1 MGDFTENLSVFA
13 LLVWSIVFVIRFIV
27 LYQIKK
33 ARTASWQLFQ
43 EFKSIRYVMIAFLL
57 NEYGAT
63 LGVGHQNKGMLLG
76 ALSQAE
82 GLPEVSDI
90 IMLEAE
96 EHLGDRV
103 VLFLKDL
110 ETLPKEEKEEIVR
123 VRVALGEITN
133 DLRSISTDYITHAHA
148 WEREMRKPLSRAVGY
163 FL

>member
-1 MGDFTENLSVFA
+1 MGGFVENLSVFT

-43 EFKSIRYVMIAFLL
+43 EFKSIRYVMIALLL
-57 NEYGAT
+57 NEYGDT
-63 LGVGHQNKGMLLG
+63 LSTGHQNKGMLLG

-96 EHLGDRV
+96 EHLGNRV
-103 VLFLKDL
+103 ALFLKDL

-123 VRVALGEITN
+123 VRVGLRDITN
-133 DLRSISTDYITHAHA
+133 DLRSISEDYIIHAHA
-148 WEREMRKPLSRAVGY
+148 WEREMRKPLSRTVGY